1 MAFGHEADRW
11 GAPEEDTALG
21 LDTDLEES
29 PHEQEENFDNLV
41 ARYFGDVRQFALLN
55 RAEEQVLW
63 CRIES
68 AQKRARRALYTSPVA
83 LPTLI
88 QLWRQVE
95 HGEVAL
101 DYVLRDAEA
110 LATRQ
115 ADLRRQFEYAVLELQ
130 DIATRLQDLRPRSRR
145 LPIDIRYGE
154 STLPCGS
161 SGVKPG
167 KHSPYIRRSMTP
179 CARLWRPSKQPS
191 QTI

>member
-11 GAPEEDTALG
+11 GAPEEDMALG

-83 LPTLI
+83 LPTLDP
-88 QLWRQVE
+88 V
-95 HGEVAL
+95 VASG
-101 DYVLRDAEA
+101 RA
-110 LATRQ
+110 RGS
-115 ADLRRQFEYAVLELQ
+115 
-130 DIATRLQDLRPRSRR
+130 RSG
-145 LPIDIRYGE
+145 LC
-154 STLPCGS
+154 T
-161 SGVKPG
+161 
-167 KHSPYIRRSMTP
+167 
-179 CARLWRPSKQPS
+179 A
-191 QTI
+191 